1 MDYLFGQE
9 ITKED
14 YGNILKSNP
23 SFTKDW
29 LGDGRQ
35 WSIAPYM
42 VKAVEEKIEIQAP
55 PAGEDPNAIFD
66 LIDSLSKEDIE
77 KVAARVDSIVAGEKS
92 ITAEVVIPEPQRS
105 EILSAAEKALSE
117 KPVFRYFIKTEE
129 EFIKEFGE
137 GWKVKTNWSE
147 RDAMDYLFGVELSQ
161 EDYYEIQKTKNGLY
175 KKDWF
180 SHKCPHKDT
189 DWYIYKDMVK
199 EVPFPA
205 IESVTADVP
214 TDPCDEDCP
223 YPYPSVK
230 GAILLA
236 IFHKDGKS
244 VTRSKF
250 VTEDHT
256 TKDAYLWMIDMCA
269 EVSMPNSISDFKII
283 R

>member
-1 MDYLFGQE
+1 
-9 ITKED
+9 
-14 YGNILKSNP
+14 
-23 SFTKDW
+23 
-29 LGDGRQ
+29 
-35 WSIAPYM
+35 
-42 VKAVEEKIEIQAP
+42 
-55 PAGEDPNAIFD
+55 
-66 LIDSLSKEDIE
+66 
-77 KVAARVDSIVAGEKS
+77 
-92 ITAEVVIPEPQRS
+92 
-105 EILSAAEKALSE
+105 
-117 KPVFRYFIKTEE
+117 
-129 EFIKEFGE
+129 
-137 GWKVKTNWSE
+137 
-147 RDAMDYLFGVELSQ
+147 
-161 EDYYEIQKTKNGLY
+161 
-175 KKDWF
+175 
-180 SHKCPHKDT
+180 
-189 DWYIYKDMVK
+189 MVK